1 MSSNN
6 PTLSSI
12 LSGIANGTDSISS
25 YTIEN
30 NPPFPEECTS
40 WLARLFSFKG
50 LPFNYLIPD
59 KQMLPVE
66 SIRFFEVDDQ
76 WLQAIFQGTFSIGR
90 ITDLDKKLD
99 EYNYPTIW
107 NDVVAKETGFQE
119 SVFSGFLIRSQLVK
133 SYPTMVYKAYDS
145 TGKELSKV
153 RLEKISDS
161 VMLGIYCGE
170 KPTNPQTGSPVDKRI
185 AKLYIQE
192 PQEGLHFGIDAWN
205 EGTPSYTRTLKNLSG
220 AHPTSDPAG
229 STIKTGTLTT
239 DSTVPVSL
247 RSGGNNVVQID
258 ALAKAMQ
265 SGIPT
270 ANQRSDG
277 KFTAAEFAL
286 EMVEQ
291 TENYT
296 FNISKSSN
304 S

>member
-1 MSSNN
+1 MSSPS
-6 PTLSSI
+6 PTLSSV
-12 LSGIANGTDSISS
+12 LSAIANGTDHISN
-25 YTIEN
+25 YTIQN
-30 NPPFPEECTS
+30 SPTFPNDCTT
-40 WLARLFSFKG
+40 WLSGLLSLKG
-50 LPFNYLIPD
+50 VPFNYLIAD
-59 KQMLPVE
+59 EKMLPKE
-66 SIRFFEVDDQ
+66 SIRFFQVDDL
-76 WLQAIFQGTFSIGR
+76 WLDALLQGAFSIGR
-90 ITDLDKKLD
+90 ITELDKKLD
-99 EYNYPTIW
+99 EHNYLSVREDAVTQ
-107 NDVVAKETGFQE
+107 ETGYKE
-119 SVFSGFLIRSQLVK
+119 NVFSGFLMRSQLVQ

-145 TGKELSKV
+145 AGKELSKV

-161 VMLGIYCGE
+161 VILGIFAGE
-170 KPTNPQTGSPVDKRI
+170 KPQNPQVGTPVDQRI

-205 EGTPSYTRTLKNLSG
+205 EGASSYTRTLKNLSG
-220 AHPTSDPAG
+220 AHPNTDPAG
-229 STIKTGTLTT
+229 STIKTGTPAT
-239 DSTVPVSL
+239 DLTVPVSF
-247 RSGGNNVVQID
+247 RGNSKTVIQID

-296 FNISKSSN
+296 FEITKPSN